1 MKEEFDVGERLPP
14 FEALPRDGSELV
26 FEIER
31 LISSRT
37 KSRIARLDAA
47 AHSDLTRLLRD
58 LAARLGEQ
66 TLWSPSKIQK
76 EILEPIANS
85 LMDSVGTSRDRE
97 MMNQVITRV
106 VEELTLLNTIS
117 GSKKANFDRDLLR
130 TNIERIGS
138 DILGDLREINRLRE
152 YSIQEAKKINTINR
166 FVKNER
172 KLRDFTITDEKSFLA
187 WISEVSTKYESDSS
201 TVASRVTY
209 LNDWL
214 TYVANVTPY
223 GPQAILMYQKNPR
236 SRSSFEE
243 RFNYLAQ
250 NNIFKNSWERSHR
263 LLERE
268 AERIIQAKTP
278 SSTSATRAKTSR
290 LEIKVNGKTAEF
302 WFEIPFDQEP
312 LPAEKQFAI
321 IRESQKLPAAKPA
334 SFRYE
339 LTGMKQ
345 HIVISTPAGDDEAWV
360 ARLLKFAKDRLRFS

>member
-1 MKEEFDVGERLPP
+1 MKEEFDLGVLLPS
-14 FEALPRDGSELV
+14 FESSPRDGSEFV
-26 FEIER
+26 FELER
-31 LISSRT
+31 LVSART

-47 AHSDLTRLLRD
+47 AHSDLMRLLKD

-66 TLWSPSKIQK
+66 TLWSAAKIQQ
-76 EILEPIANS
+76 EILEPIASS

-106 VEELTLLNTIS
+106 VEEITLLNTVS
-117 GSKKANFDRDLLR
+117 PSKKANFDRDLLR

-138 DILGDLREINRLRE
+138 DILGDLREINRLRV
-152 YSIQEAKKINTINR
+152 YSIQEAKKINTVNR
-166 FVKNER
+166 YIKNTDG
-172 KLRDFTITDEKSFLA
+172 LRDFNLTNEKSFLT
-187 WISEVSTKYESDSS
+187 WISEVTEKYESDE
-201 TVASRVTY
+201 TTLASRITY

-214 TYVANVTPY
+214 VFVANVTTY
-223 GPQAILMYQKNPR
+223 GSNAILMNQKNPR
-236 SRSSFEE
+236 SRSTFEE

-263 LLERE
+263 LLDREVERKS
-268 AERIIQAKTP
+268 QAKSAPSTP
-278 SSTSATRAKTSR
+278 VTKSKTSS

-302 WFEIPFDQEP
+302 WFEIPIEQEP

-339 LTGMKQ
+339 LTGKQQ

-360 ARLLKFAKDRLRFS
+360 ARLLKFAKDRLGLS